1 MTARRF
7 VDTNIPLYAVSA
19 RPEDRA
25 KSRTAREI
33 LESGGICTSVQV
45 LQEFLVQATHP
56 FRPDRIPH
64 EEAVRFIQALCEFPV
79 QEITVQLLL
88 LASGTKQ
95 RFRIS
100 YWDAAVIEAAR
111 ALGCKIVLSED
122 LSDGQDYG
130 GITVVN
136 PFRRPPRTR

>member
-19 RPEDRA
+19 RPEDSA
-25 KSRTAREI
+25 KGRTARAI
-33 LESGGICTSVQV
+33 LESGEICTSVQV

-64 EEAVRFIQALCEFPV
+64 DEAVRFIQALCDFPV

-95 RFRIS
+95 RFQIS
-100 YWDAAVIEAAR
+100 YWDAAVIAR
-111 ALGCKIVLSED
+111 ALGARS
-122 LSDGQDYG
+122 
-130 GITVVN
+130 
-136 PFRRPPRTR
+136 F